1 MTDSNALTTNKKIH
15 ASPTKDF
22 FVKMITRDI
31 ALEDCIFDLLDNA
44 IDGAHRQSKVKEDNE
59 PLKGFHADI
68 TFDTKRFKITDN
80 CGGIRLSDAIDYA
93 FHFGRRPDS
102 PADVEGGIGLYGI
115 GMKRAIFK
123 IGRKADV
130 VSVADSCFS
139 VSVDVE
145 EWGKKDESDWDFDY
159 EDCDTTDEKGTRITI
174 SNLNPGMDT
183 AFGDPVFRNEL
194 LKLIARDYAF
204 FIDKGFSITV
214 CGHAAPSYKYQMKSS
229 GQIAP
234 AFDAY
239 LDDGV
244 SVRIVAG
251 LVDDL
256 PDDVPDELTPD
267 MVDRFGWYVVCNDR
281 VVLPA
286 DKSDK
291 TIWGDDGY
299 KVWHGQYNGFAG
311 FVFFD
316 CKDQSKLPWTTTKR
330 EVDGASPLYRRALA
344 KMKIVTSD
352 FSSYTN
358 RRKGDLEAAKEAEK
372 GMTQV
377 DVYRVEKAQPLK
389 LPTLSTS
396 SDKTQYAN
404 IMYKRPLAEVSEI
417 RDHLGMRTMSYRDV
431 GIHTFEYF
439 RKMELGK

>member
-1 MTDSNALTTNKKIH
+1 MPDNNAASNEKKIH

-31 ALEDCIFDLLDNA
+31 SLQDCIFDLLDNA
-44 IDGAHRQSKVKEDNE
+44 VDGAHRQTTGASRSDQ
-59 PLKGFHADI
+59 PLKGFRAEI
-68 TFDTKRFKITDN
+68 TFDSKEFQIVDN

-123 IGRKADV
+123 IGQYAKV
-130 VSVADSCFS
+130 VSNADTCFT

-145 EWGKKDESDWDFDY
+145 GWGKKEDWDFDY
-159 EDCDTTDEKGTRITI
+159 EDCESKGDKGTQI
-174 SNLNPGMDT
+174 SISGLNPGIEV

-194 LKLIARDYAF
+194 LKQIARDYAF
-204 FIDKGFSITV
+204 FIEKGFSISV
-214 CGHAAPSYKYQMKSS
+214 CGHEAPSYKYQMKS
-229 GQIAP
+229 GGEIEP

-239 LDDGV
+239 EDDGV

-256 PDDVPDELTPD
+256 PDDIPDELTPD
-267 MVDRFGWYVVCNDR
+267 KVERYGWYVVCNDR
-281 VVLPA
+281 VVLAA
-286 DKSDK
+286 DKSEK
-291 TIWGDDGY
+291 TIWGHDNY
-299 KVWHGQYNGFAG
+299 KVWHPQYNGFAG

-316 CKDQSKLPWTTTKR
+316 SKDQRKLPWTTTKR
-330 EVDGASPLYRRALA
+330 EVDGSSPMYRRAIA
-344 KMKIVTSD
+344 RMKSITND

-358 RRKGDLEAAKEAEK
+358 RRKADLEVAKLAEK
-372 GMTQV
+372 GSTQI
-377 DVYRVEKAQPLK
+377 DVYRVEKPQSLK
-389 LPTLSTS
+389 LPALSKSPATIE
-396 SDKTQYAN
+396 YAN
-404 IMYKRPLAEVSEI
+404 IMYKRPLSEI
-417 RDHLGMRTMSYRDV
+417 TEIRSHLGNRALSYREI
-431 GIHTFEYF
+431 GIFTFEYF

>member
-1 MTDSNALTTNKKIH
+1 MKDSNALTTDKRIH

-44 IDGAHRQSKVKEDNE
+44 IDGAHRQSKAKDDSA

-68 TFDTKRFKITDN
+68 TFDTKHFKITDN

-130 VSVADSCFS
+130 ISDADSCFS

-159 EDCDTTDEKGTRITI
+159 EDCDTTGEKGTRITI
-174 SNLNPGMDT
+174 SNLNPGIDT

-204 FIDKGFSITV
+204 FIDKGFSIAV
-214 CGHAAPSYKYQMKSS
+214 CGHTVPSYKYQMKSS
-229 GQIAP
+229 GEIAP

-239 LDDGV
+239 QDDGV

-256 PDDVPDELTPD
+256 PDDVPDELTPKE
-267 MVDRFGWYVVCNDR
+267 VERFGWYVVCNDR

-299 KVWHGQYNGFAG
+299 KVWHPQYNGFAG

-330 EVDGASPLYRRALA
+330 EVDGSSPLYRRALA
-344 KMKIVTSD
+344 KMKIVTND

-358 RRKGDLEAAKEAEK
+358 RRKADLEAAKEAER
-372 GMTQV
+372 GLAQV
-377 DVYRVEKAQPLK
+377 DVYRVDITQPLR
-389 LPTLSTS
+389 LPALSKS
-396 SDKTQYAN
+396 ADKTQYAN

-417 RDHLGMRTMSYRDV
+417 REHLGMRTMSYRDV
-431 GIHTFEYF
+431 GIYTFEYF